1 MCQALL
7 VLGAWDGE
15 GGAHLFLFCI
25 EAHAFGNVFPTLVT
39 PDVEGHFKPAMQ
51 LLKILQL

>member
-1 MCQALL
+1 MSTDLHVPSTA
-7 VLGAWDGE
+7 GAGDDE

-51 LLKILQL
+51 